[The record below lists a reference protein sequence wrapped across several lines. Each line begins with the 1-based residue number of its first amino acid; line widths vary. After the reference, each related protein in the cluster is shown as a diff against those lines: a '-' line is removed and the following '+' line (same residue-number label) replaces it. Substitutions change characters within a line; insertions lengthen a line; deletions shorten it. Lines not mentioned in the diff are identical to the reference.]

1 MNTCTNEAALN
12 TVFDCTYN
20 AIIIPQ
26 NLKPIKAT
34 EQSSWTWKYFRVKT
48 PSIDF
53 WALSL
58 SCEYPTQMSQH
69 IWEELNL
76 NGNLYKGTQA
86 RVILHKGCKGEIIE
100 ERSPLF
106 LFFKYSSVKKRRDF
120 RACWSQLGHQN
131 QVGNLSQSSR
141 FWSISINLQRF
152 KGVVW
157 NFGFKY
163 HKYTER
169 AQTFITTLHEFG

>member
-12 TVFDCTYN
+12 TVFDCTYY
-20 AIIIPQ
+20 AILIPQ

-34 EQSSWTWKYFRVKT
+34 QLKQGGLESTSRVKT
-48 PSIDF
+48 PLSIDF
-53 WALSL
+53 WVLSL
-58 SCEYPTQMSQH
+58 SWVPHTFEMNW
-69 IWEELNL
+69 IWMETCKRVHRLRP
-76 NGNLYKGTQA
+76 GSFYIKGV
-86 RVILHKGCKGEIIE
+86 RVKLLK
-100 ERSPLF
+100 RDLPLF

-131 QVGNLSQSSR
+131 QMGYLLQSSR
-141 FWSISINLQRF
+141 FWSISLYLQRF